1 MLVEVSVGSGW
12 GLLVR
17 DWLVFEVEFEEEVP
31 ELRDP
36 VAWVEE
42 LT

>member
-17 DWLVFEVEFEEEVP
+17 YGLVFEVEFEEEVP
-31 ELRDP
+31 ELRSRGMR
-36 VAWVEE
+36 
-42 LT
+42 